1 MRKRTYFV
9 VGFTMLLAMASLVA
23 GPLTPPAGPVT
34 STNKTLQEVEPR
46 TAINLTN
53 TPGDADSLF
62 KITQPGSYYLTGNIT
77 GLAGRHGIEIAA
89 SSVTLD
95 LMGFDL
101 VGSAE
106 VAALDGVS
114 ATVLNLTN
122 ITIRNGS
129 VRGWGGDG
137 VDVGN
142 SSNNL
147 LDGLRASAN
156 NGNGIAIGTGSTISG
171 CLAYNNT
178 AIGIWAVA
186 GSTVMGCTAYS
197 NNGNGIVVGQGSTVT
212 GCTAYLNGEL
222 FFTANGIRA
231 GSGSTVTG
239 CTAHSN
245 TGDGIFASSGS
256 TVTGCTAH
264 SNTRDGISA
273 GSGSTVAGCTA
284 RLNIGNGISA
294 SSSSTVTGCTATSNT
309 GDGINVG
316 ISSTVTGCTARLNNG
331 DGIQVDSD
339 CRVTDNTC
347 ESNGFGAGNG
357 AGIFATGGD
366 NRIEG
371 NHCTGAD
378 RGIDVDVAGNIIIKN
393 TCAGNII
400 NWVIAAN
407 NYYGPIIN
415 RTGVVTAAVN
425 GAAAAGTLATT
436 DPNANFS
443 Y

>member
-1 MRKRTYFV
+1 MTRRNARTRTV
-9 VGFTMLLAMASLVA
+9 LSLSTLALLITGGLLYA
-23 GPLTPPAGPVT
+23 GPLDPPAGPVT
-34 STNKTLQEVEPR
+34 STYKTLTEVEPR

-62 KITQPGSYYLTGNIT
+62 KITQRGSYYLTGNIT
-77 GLAGRHGIEIAA
+77 GVPGRHGIEIVA
-89 SSVTLD
+89 SGVTLD

-114 ATVLNLTN
+114 VTALNLTN

-171 CLAYNNT
+171 CSAYNNT

-186 GSTVMGCTAYS
+186 GSTVTGCTAYS
-197 NNGNGIVVGQGSTVT
+197 NNGDGIVAGEGSTVT

-284 RLNIGNGISA
+284 R
-294 SSSSTVTGCTATSNT
+294 VNT
-309 GDGINVG
+309 GDGISAG
-316 ISSTVTGCTARLNNG
+316 EGSTVTGCTARLNNG
-331 DGIQVDSD
+331 DGIQFDSD
-339 CRVTDNTC
+339 CRVTDNIC
-347 ESNGFGAGNG
+347 ESNGFGAGSG

-371 NHCTGAD
+371 NHCTDND
-378 RGIDVDVAGNIIIKN
+378 RGIDVDGAGNIIIKN
-393 TCAGNII
+393 TCSGNTIDWTI
-400 NWVIAAN
+400 VAN
-407 NYYGPIIN
+407 NVVGPILDRRAPASAAIN
-415 RTGVVTAAVN
+415 GFSAPSSL
-425 GAAAAGTLATT
+425 GST

>member
-1 MRKRTYFV
+1 MTRRNARTRTV
-9 VGFTMLLAMASLVA
+9 LSLSTLALLITGGLLYA
-23 GPLTPPAGPVT
+23 GPLDPPAGPVT
-34 STNKTLQEVEPR
+34 STYKTLTEVEPR

-62 KITQPGSYYLTGNIT
+62 KITQRGSYYLTGNIT
-77 GLAGRHGIEIAA
+77 GVPGRHGIEIVA
-89 SSVTLD
+89 SGVTLD

-114 ATVLNLTN
+114 VTALNLTN

-156 NGNGIAIGTGSTISG
+156 TGNGIAIGTGSTISG
-171 CLAYNNT
+171 CSAYNNT

-186 GSTVMGCTAYS
+186 GSTVTGCTAYS
-197 NNGNGIVVGQGSTVT
+197 NNGDGIVAGEGSTVT

-273 GSGSTVAGCTA
+273 GSGSTVAGCTSSF
-284 RLNIGNGISA
+284 NFGNGISA
-294 SSSSTVTGCTATSNT
+294 SS
-309 GDGINVG
+309 
-316 ISSTVTGCTARLNNG
+316 SSTVTGCTARLNNG
-331 DGIQVDSD
+331 DGIQFDSD
-339 CRVTDNTC
+339 CRVTDNIC
-347 ESNGFGAGNG
+347 ESNGFGAGSG

-371 NHCTGAD
+371 NHCTDND
-378 RGIDVDVAGNIIIKN
+378 RGIDVDAAGNIIIRN
-393 TCAGNII
+393 TCASNAI

-415 RTGVVTAAVN
+415 RTGVVTAVVN
-425 GAAAAGTLATT
+425 GSAAAGTLATT
-436 DPNANFS
+436 DPNANFT

>member
-1 MRKRTYFV
+1 MNRTRIIAAAALTLTAA
-9 VGFTMLLAMASLVA
+9 GLLFA
-23 GPLTPPAGPVT
+23 GPLDPPAGPVT
-34 STNKTLQEVEPR
+34 STYKTLTEVEPR

-77 GLAGRHGIEIAA
+77 GVAGRHGIEIAA
-89 SSVTLD
+89 SGVTLD

-147 LDGLRASAN
+147 LDGLRASGN

-186 GSTVMGCTAYS
+186 GSTMTGCTAYS
-197 NNGNGIVVGQGSTVT
+197 NNGNGIFAGSGSTVT

-256 TVTGCTAH
+256 TVTGCTA
-264 SNTRDGISA
+264 
-273 GSGSTVAGCTA
+273 
-284 RLNIGNGISA
+284 
-294 SSSSTVTGCTATSNT
+294 
-309 GDGINVG
+309 
-316 ISSTVTGCTARLNNG
+316 RLNNG
-331 DGIQVDSD
+331 DGIQVDGD

-347 ESNGFGAGNG
+347 ESNGFGAGSG
-357 AGIFATGGD
+357 AGIFAPGGD

-371 NHCTGAD
+371 NHCTDND
-378 RGIDVDVAGNIIIKN
+378 RGIDVDVAGNIIIRN
-393 TCAGNII
+393 TCASNAI
-400 NWVIAAN
+400 NWMIAAN

-415 RTGVVTAAVN
+415 RTGVVTAVVN
-425 GAAAAGTLATT
+425 GSAAAGTLATT
-436 DPNANFS
+436 DPNANFT